1 MIMYVYL
8 HKYRS
13 IEGYVNLTI
22 KDFILYYNFVPNR
35 NKGRINEKVY
45 STLRLMIDRE
55 FIRFIGCFSNGG
67 LASLSDVDCN
77 MMFTVQLINIDEK
90 WNPQSRFTKILYS
103 EIDTLRENN
112 VKPIDKILCLYI
124 NIKKRISAD
133 AEAGNANMFAFP
145 SEETLARE
153 GACGVSTI
161 KNYTHILCGIGM
173 LYVKNYGSY
182 IRMKKGREVVV
193 NSNNVYALEEKYL
206 DNNAK
211 EGLKEY
217 LKLSCGYVDG
227 FYPPCNNL
235 PNNKKKSGDSM
246 NVSDDQWGE
255 TDSMDKDF
263 SIEEML
269 DMPTV
274 NDIKSNPKVSEM
286 NMDKTVEATNTTITN
301 PVKVITIKKPAQK
314 DNVVPDDVI
323 IQRYADNLYKE
334 QGNECEKSLFIL
346 ELAEKFPGI
355 DDYEKY
361 WDRAKSFFELNVL

>member
-8 HKYRS
+8 HRYRS

-263 SIEEML
+263 SIEEIL
-269 DMPTV
+269 DMPTMSK
-274 NDIKSNPKVSEM
+274 NR
-286 NMDKTVEATNTTITN
+286 T
-301 PVKVITIKKPAQK
+301 KVITIKKPVQK

-334 QGNECEKSLFIL
+334 HGNECEKSLFIL

-355 DDYEKY
+355 DDYEEY
-361 WDRAKSFFELNVL
+361 WYRAKSFFELNVL